1 MIHHA
6 VVCDSSSSDRFVP
19 KYFENDID
27 SGMPILTAEG
37 QKALEEELGEDGP
50 HALEEFPS
58 PLPLRATTDTS
69 A

>member
-1 MIHHA
+1 MVYRA
-6 VVCDSSSSDRFVP
+6 VVCNSSSSDRFVP

-27 SGMPILTAEG
+27 SGIPILTAEG
-37 QKALEEELGEDGP
+37 QKALEEELREDGP

-58 PLPLRATTDTS
+58 PLPLRATACTS